1 MQDDDVMHQWALRR
15 KRVQEETQALERAE
29 REAAAAEDEAEIADA
44 LAEES
49 LTEEELLAKWD
60 LPNPDTVV
68 SGDDLSGFF
77 KEGVP
82 EFLKRRALRALW
94 VSNPILANLDG
105 LNDYDTDFTIV
116 EPILSSSYTAGVG
129 YAKQVIEKAF
139 ADMPDAETRSVRPP
153 EMARVLNAQP
163 NETPEPLSESEAET
177 VHSEVASE
185 TQANDALQNA
195 SAAQALHTAN
205 EKERG
210 LSSGE
215 GVGDVP
221 PSAVRYPA
229 RMRFDS

>member
-1 MQDDDVMHQWALRR
+1 MHQWALRR

-210 LSSGE
+210 LSFGE